1 MITRKEK
8 PASGTRDRIVDA
20 SLRLFVS
27 QGIAGTTTRDIAKE
41 AEIAEGTIYRHFES
55 KEALAAEIFMETFK
69 PLSHALVLLE
79 GAEGPVLERIGR
91 TVDHFYR
98 LFDEDP
104 TRWVYVM
111 TYQTG
116 RQSKLPPGT
125 PTPFT
130 LMLKML
136 KEGTAS
142 GELRDLDADLHTQVV
157 LGMITQPAMG
167 IVYDELDGPLAPR
180 AAEVMQAIRKVL
192 AP

>member
-1 MITRKEK
+1 MITRNEK
-8 PASGTRDRIVDA
+8 PGPKTRDRIADA

-27 QGIAGTTTRDIAKE
+27 QGIAETTTRDIAKE
-41 AEIAEGTIYRHFES
+41 AGIAEGTIYRHFES
-55 KEALAAEIFMETFK
+55 KEALAAEIFMETFM
-69 PLSHALVLLE
+69 PLSRALVLLE
-79 GAEGPVLERIGR
+79 GDSGPVLDRIER
-91 TVDHFYR
+91 TVEHFYR

-116 RQSKLPPGT
+116 RQSKLPVGT
-125 PTPFT
+125 PTPYT
-130 LMLKML
+130 LMQKMM

-142 GELRDLDADLHTQVV
+142 GELAELDPDLHTQIV

-180 AAEVMQAIRKVL
+180 ADEVMKAIRKAL
-192 AP
+192 IP

>member
-1 MITRKEK
+1 MITRNEK
-8 PASGTRDRIVDA
+8 PASKTRDRIVDA

-41 AEIAEGTIYRHFES
+41 AGIAEGTIYRHFES
-55 KEALAAEIFMETFK
+55 KEALAAEIFMETFM
-69 PLSHALVLLE
+69 PLSRALVLLE
-79 GAEGPVLERIGR
+79 GDEGPVLDRIER
-91 TVDHFYR
+91 TVGHFYR
-98 LFDEDP
+98 LFDENP

-116 RQSKLPPGT
+116 RQSKLPVGT
-125 PTPFT
+125 PTPYT
-130 LMLKML
+130 LMQKMM

-142 GELRDLDADLHTQVV
+142 GELAELDPDLHTQIV

-180 AAEVMQAIRKVL
+180 ADEVMKAIRKAL
-192 AP
+192 IP

>member
-1 MITRKEK
+1 MITRNEK
-8 PASGTRDRIVDA
+8 PASKTRDRIADA

-27 QGIAGTTTRDIAKE
+27 QGIAETTTRDIAKE
-41 AEIAEGTIYRHFES
+41 AGIAEGTIYRHFES
-55 KEALAAEIFMETFK
+55 KEALAAEIFMETFM
-69 PLSHALVLLE
+69 PLSRALVLLE
-79 GAEGPVLERIGR
+79 GDSGPVLDRIER
-91 TVDHFYR
+91 TVGHFYR

-116 RQSKLPPGT
+116 RQSKLPPNT
-125 PTPFT
+125 PTPYT
-130 LMLKML
+130 LMLKMM

-142 GELRDLDADLHTQVV
+142 GELAEADPDLHTQIV

-180 AAEVMQAIRKVL
+180 AGEVMKAIRKAL
-192 AP
+192 LP